1 MLFLLHLP
9 AESRNLVDSPK
20 LRRGTCNFLLAAV
33 FQCTSPGVQRA
44 LTVTRKV
51 DRKDWDKTFGA
62 ATAKWVAIR
71 KERENQK

>member
-9 AESRNLVDSPK
+9 AESRNLIDSPK
-20 LRRGTCNFLLAAV
+20 LSRETCNFILAAV
-33 FQCTSPGVQRA
+33 FQSTCKAVHRA

-51 DRKDWDKTFGA
+51 SREDWNKTFGA
-62 ATAKWVAIR
+62 ATEKWVAIR